1 MTLGAELDAFT
12 AEFMTQV
19 PAGIHD
25 IMVKADL
32 ALACSGIAGKALQA
46 DGIAL
51 DFTRPDVHGGIVTLS
66 RLLAGGTVVLSFYRG
81 GWCPY
86 CNLELRA
93 LQLALPDIQR
103 LGTDLVAISSQI
115 PDASLSTAEKNL
127 LSFAVLSDEGSR
139 VAQAFG
145 IAFELATLLRPIY
158 TRLGHALPGRNG
170 GASWR
175 LPIPA
180 IYVIGADRRLALAFI
195 DTDYRN
201 RLEPSDVLAALA
213 ALRLAQA
220 A

>member
-86 CNLELRA
+86 CRIFSASA
-93 LQLALPDIQR
+93 LTWLQFHR
-103 LGTDLVAISSQI
+103 
-115 PDASLSTAEKNL
+115 K
-127 LSFAVLSDEGSR
+127 SR
-139 VAQAFG
+139 TPVC
-145 IAFELATLLRPIY
+145 
-158 TRLGHALPGRNG
+158 
-170 GASWR
+170 
-175 LPIPA
+175 
-180 IYVIGADRRLALAFI
+180 RRQKKI
-195 DTDYRN
+195 C
-201 RLEPSDVLAALA
+201 
-213 ALRLAQA
+213 
-220 A
+220 